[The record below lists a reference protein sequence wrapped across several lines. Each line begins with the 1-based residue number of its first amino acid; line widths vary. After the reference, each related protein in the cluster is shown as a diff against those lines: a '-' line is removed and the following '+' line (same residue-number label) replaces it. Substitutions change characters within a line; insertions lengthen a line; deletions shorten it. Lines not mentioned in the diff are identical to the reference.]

1 MLLMGPSALKR
12 WIVAGISLGK
22 TDGSPGIVIGLSR
35 PRNSRLTRKMI
46 SLVHINLRPKSQE
59 AVPRMV

>member
-22 TDGSPGIVIGLSR
+22 TNGSFGIVIGLSR
-35 PRNSRLTRKMI
+35 PRNSRLTR
-46 SLVHINLRPKSQE
+46 
-59 AVPRMV
+59 